1 MNINTLFSTHINKG
15 DSREQVFDTLLRLH
29 KKNPQLVLLHR
40 EGRRAYDDFIKTAL
54 EIEPRSFERVK
65 YSSEWRIVHSSKHVE
80 NASLGFQFRHDVLHK
95 LTTPQREFTVVIPL
109 SLTIKFW
116 LKQFNHSLFN
126 LLVNSTDSNRSD
138 EEVNGRDK
146 HKTKERS
153 SKRRYGD

>member
-1 MNINTLFSTHINKG
+1 MNINSVFRFN
-15 DSREQVFDTLLRLH
+15 DSRQQVFDTLLRLL
-29 KKNPQLVLLHR
+29 KDNPQLVMFYR
-40 EGRRAYDDFIKTAL
+40 EGRRADDDFIKTPL
-54 EIEPRSFERVK
+54 EIEPRSLERVK
-65 YSSEWRIVHSSKHVE
+65 HSNEWLIVHSSKHAK

-95 LTTPQREFTVVIPL
+95 LTTPQSEFTVVIPL